1 MGDIRLID
9 VIKAINDIDGIHRIR
24 TSSVEPLIITDDFL
38 SELKEID
45 KFCPHF
51 HLSLQSGSDSV
62 LERMNRRYD
71 KAEYKSAVDKIRK
84 IYPDAAITT
93 DIIVG
98 FPGESDA
105 EFEETREYLEGIN
118 LYEMHIFKFSP
129 REGTKAAAMDNQVKP
144 EIKNHRSEVL
154 IELAE
159 KNKLEFEEKLVGKE
173 VEVLFESSENGIYE
187 GHTKNYVK
195 VYVQSDLDL
204 IGEIARVNID
214 RLENKKIYGKI
225 IQNEI

>member
-1 MGDIRLID
+1 
-9 VIKAINDIDGIHRIR
+9 
-24 TSSVEPLIITDDFL
+24 
-38 SELKEID
+38 
-45 KFCPHF
+45 
-51 HLSLQSGSDSV
+51 
-62 LERMNRRYD
+62 MNRRYD

-105 EFEETREYLEGIN
+105 EFEETRAYLEDMN

-187 GHTKNYVK
+187 GHTMNYVK
-195 VYVQSDLDL
+195 SSCAIRHGFNWRDSSSKY
-204 IGEIARVNID
+204 
-214 RLENKKIYGKI
+214 
-225 IQNEI
+225 